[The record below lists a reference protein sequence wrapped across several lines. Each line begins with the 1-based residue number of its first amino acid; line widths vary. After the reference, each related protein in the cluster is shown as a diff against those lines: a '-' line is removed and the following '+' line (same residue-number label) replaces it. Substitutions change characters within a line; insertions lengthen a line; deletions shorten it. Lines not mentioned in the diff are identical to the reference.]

1 MECKKQ
7 IKTIE
12 DKAPELVICK
22 RYFDMEAN
30 EWKLKEVFCMEDT
43 NDNLV
48 SLVTFAL
55 GLCASVMYP
64 K

>member
-1 MECKKQ
+1 MESKRQ

-12 DKAPELVICK
+12 DKTPELVICK

-30 EWKLKEVFCMEDT
+30 EWKTKEIFCMDDT
-43 NDNLV
+43 TNKSA
-48 SLVTFAL
+48 SLLTFAL
-55 GLCASVMYP
+55 GLRASGMYR